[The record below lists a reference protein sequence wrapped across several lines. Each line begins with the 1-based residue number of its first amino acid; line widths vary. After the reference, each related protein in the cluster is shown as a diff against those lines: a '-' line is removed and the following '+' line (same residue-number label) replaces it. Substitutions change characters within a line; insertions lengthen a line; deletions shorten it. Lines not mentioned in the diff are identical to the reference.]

1 MRSIDQKLESKKLSK
16 ASTSQVSLIQNKTPS
31 TRSSAAASPV
41 DPALEMSGALEE
53 SEDETKPPGI
63 SPRRVDTEMGGRSQA
78 SGLESSLQSP
88 KHQRRP
94 TYERTLH
101 RPAVQDGTS
110 S

>member
-16 ASTSQVSLIQNKTPS
+16 AFTSQVSLVQNIAPP
-31 TRSSAAASPV
+31 TRSSTAASPT
-41 DPALEMSGALEE
+41 DPALEMSGAFQE
-53 SEDETKPPGI
+53 SEDENEPPGT

-88 KHQRRP
+88 QQQRRP

-101 RPAVQDGTS
+101 GSAVQDGTS